1 MFQYCCGMVRSLMLD
16 TSESA
21 RGEGNPIMGPNDSAG
36 DQRFPGNPNNLP
48 TYPHPLPGQ
57 QPPQYSPPQQA
68 PLPYPQQQQKRLQSE
83 EGISCTIAAALLILM
98 VSVVGIAIFIG
109 VQKAKD
115 VVQSNIAAL
124 AATENVTQF
133 CVSYESQ
140 DYGSIYQML
149 SKTAQGRAS
158 QAQFVSHQTAVDASA
173 GDVMIC
179 TMDSAHPAPS
189 IGSDRKTATAWL
201 QVARGE
207 NANRITGKIVLI
219 YEDSVFKIDSADSS
233 LQLL

>member
-1 MFQYCCGMVRSLMLD
+1 LRG
-16 TSESA
+16 
-21 RGEGNPIMGPNDSAG
+21 GEGV
-36 DQRFPGNPNNLP
+36 
-48 TYPHPLPGQ
+48 
-57 QPPQYSPPQQA
+57 
-68 PLPYPQQQQKRLQSE
+68 
-83 EGISCTIAAALLILM
+83 SCGVAAVLLILM
-98 VSVVGIAIFIG
+98 VSVVGVAIFVG

-124 AATENVTQF
+124 AATESVTQF

-140 DYGSIYQML
+140 DYVSIYQML
-149 SKTAQGRAS
+149 SNAAQGSTS
-158 QAQFVSHQTAVDASA
+158 QTQFVSHQTAVDASA
-173 GDVMIC
+173 GDVMTC

-189 IGSDRKTATAWL
+189 ISSDRKTATAWL